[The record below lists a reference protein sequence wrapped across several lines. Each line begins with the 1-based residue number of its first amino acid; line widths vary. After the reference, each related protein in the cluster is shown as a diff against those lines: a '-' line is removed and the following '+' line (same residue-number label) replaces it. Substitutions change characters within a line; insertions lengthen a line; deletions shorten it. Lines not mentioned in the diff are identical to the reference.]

1 MGKQA
6 VAASRQLAR
15 KLQKKWKRPY
25 SEICGFIRSR
35 LSLSLVRSVSML
47 LRNPRD
53 GAPQRNPP
61 HWETG
66 AGLSLYY

>member
-1 MGKQA
+1 VEGGRGSGRTKDQGPTPTNNQRANNQQSQKRKPKNGKKMIA
-6 VAASRQLAR
+6 EY
-15 KLQKKWKRPY
+15 KFP
-25 SEICGFIRSR
+25 
-35 LSLSLVRSVSML
+35 
-47 LRNPRD
+47 NPRD